1 MSPPAPRSR
10 PARRAATAARKAVAA
25 QRKQR
30 KVDAADSGSDTGPR
44 RGRAAE
50 SSDDEFRADS
60 NDDQD
65 SDEFAP
71 DDDDGDDGDGDES
84 ADGGDSADGDEDDG
98 GEHAIAVMS
107 DDELDSRRR
116 GRPSGARA
124 GKLDNRQ
131 QPAKG
136 DAAPTADATD
146 AAMMDAG
153 LVDAEYEAATPRG
166 RAKPPPPPE
175 EEHKHWLASPEYTEI
190 VQTLLERVKA
200 RLLPSDRAAHVA
212 ERGKTQV
219 KPPPDVILVP
229 MRRKHF
235 QCPVPYCDNK
245 YKQNNGLEYHFKHFQ
260 HDVRMLWLPDPPEE
274 SETRPAGA
282 TEAAATDVAIAV
294 ARTAEIRQLYQQP
307 EPEQVT
313 RIRELA
319 MMMPEYMHAFTVEP
333 IKFKLPLA
341 KTMMNSKLLFA
352 VGSAV
357 TRMPLGV
364 ATAEGDKGPE
374 KKKVKKRYT
383 SRRNIAIAF
392 HPKPEPTN
400 SVPNG
405 ARLTTSDFALV
416 PPELAVEYL
425 PQQQDLTV
433 HLDAMPKGSTQRVAF
448 GTAISSKSA
457 LGCQAL
463 LNVGCPVWALKWC
476 PGLPT
481 GLGSRFLAVG
491 GFRHFDDMLQLGKRY
506 PDSTSDP
513 RACKGAIQIWRIST
527 GAASELNAA
536 LEMLILH
543 DHGHVIDMDWC
554 RPGAYSPAAA
564 DGEVTRLGYLAV
576 SFSDGAMCVYAVP
589 KPSSLRALL
598 GEEDLARFENRP
610 LSIRIHKPNVQLESP
625 KTMLWRVAWGSPHAL
640 AIGTQSG
647 RVMVV
652 DPHRSLCGD
661 EFDFDRDLFVGFQ
674 AHDSVVQ
681 KMSWCTISGKGALP
695 ENVLQPRYLF
705 TVGQDGLLSYRDI
718 HEPWASVVIL
728 RARSTSFTLDWC
740 ESRKMLLFT
749 AGEYESRA
757 IAFDAPVEF
766 VIQKPS
772 RLGKIA
778 TSHTSQIWDVC
789 GSHNGLAASVGA
801 DGQLVIMNL
810 GLVHLTK
817 PKVQPKVLFQVKLKD
832 GTLFFE
838 SGQQIAGQK
847 GTMKHLPPVEHSI
860 HRTDWYSETTDRAW
874 IASGGRLGW
883 LSAMLHEV
891 LAVLLGH
898 ASDLLPPAK
907 ERAGGDGGDGG
918 GAQGTA
924 AGHPA
929 QRLLHPA
936 ERESLARL
944 QELGAHFTRLRS
956 FVESHGSYLQALS
969 AGVRTC
975 MDEYACAVVA
985 IERRVL
991 DPGSLE
997 TRGGKTPL
1005 SWLLAELQ
1013 EFQVLLVHLV
1023 RVVDIVQGRV
1033 QGDENIEIPH
1043 GLQILD
1049 VLYDESLCG
1058 IPIVS
1063 ETMQRL
1069 HSMCLRVFCK
1079 QLVSW
1084 MLYGSLADPHNEFF
1098 VVPQHVVDQTLT
1110 RRRLM
1115 RWSDLFGLRE
1125 EMIPHCITAE
1135 LAETILFNGKAMSII
1150 SVRRPDAVEAIS
1162 RPFLERIAL
1171 VCHRDRVQI
1180 QEIEACCAD
1189 MNQRVSRILW
1199 DLVVVE
1205 ENLLVHL
1212 QAMRSVFLCGKGDF
1226 VLELIDDLTNLK
1238 LNTGRAMQSVTSQDL
1253 QKVFMKAWGKAI
1265 WTPIETRIAQ
1275 PRFQLATALS
1285 SRSGPKQTSGA
1296 ATYSSPRRRAA
1307 QAAYGVLSPGAGSPV
1322 RAPAGMMSPTSSP
1335 SRLRAQL
1342 PGVKNTYAHDLFG
1355 SVPVL
1360 LDYDLAWP
1368 LDLLLTPYDIQMYG
1382 SVFSFLLMD
1391 LVDVEFHKF
1400 SSVVRQPG
1408 QQAAQPMAVSSTP
1421 TLDDIQAAHT
1431 ALLQRI
1437 FSGCFLDG
1445 SAVGQTVRE
1454 AMDLCGAACGAIERW
1469 IAEGV
1474 EAAQTIE
1481 SLGKQFESRA
1491 ALLFQIFSGAESVH
1505 SSLAQLLIRLDFN
1518 STDRVAPSSPP
1529 SARQQQQP
1537 RPDRQPVR

>member
-448 GTAISSKSA
+448 GTAISSS
-457 LGCQAL
+457 
-463 LNVGCPVWALKWC
+463 
-476 PGLPT
+476 
-481 GLGSRFLAVG
+481 SRFLAVG

-610 LSIRIHKPNVQLESP
+610 LSS
-625 KTMLWRVAWGSPHAL
+625 
-640 AIGTQSG
+640 

-728 RARSTSFTLDWC
+728 PTSFTLDWC

-838 SGQQIAGQK
+838 SGQQIA
-847 GTMKHLPPVEHSI
+847 
-860 HRTDWYSETTDRAW
+860 TDWYSETTDRAW

-956 FVESHGSYLQALS
+956 FVESAPSVPSTPHGSYLQALS

-1150 SVRRPDAVEAIS
+1150 S
-1162 RPFLERIAL
+1162 
-1171 VCHRDRVQI
+1171 I

-1212 QAMRSVFLCGKGDF
+1212 
-1226 VLELIDDLTNLK
+1226 
-1238 LNTGRAMQSVTSQDL
+1238 
-1253 QKVFMKAWGKAI
+1253 
-1265 WTPIETRIAQ
+1265 
-1275 PRFQLATALS
+1275 
-1285 SRSGPKQTSGA
+1285 
-1296 ATYSSPRRRAA
+1296 
-1307 QAAYGVLSPGAGSPV
+1307 
-1322 RAPAGMMSPTSSP
+1322 
-1335 SRLRAQL
+1335 QL